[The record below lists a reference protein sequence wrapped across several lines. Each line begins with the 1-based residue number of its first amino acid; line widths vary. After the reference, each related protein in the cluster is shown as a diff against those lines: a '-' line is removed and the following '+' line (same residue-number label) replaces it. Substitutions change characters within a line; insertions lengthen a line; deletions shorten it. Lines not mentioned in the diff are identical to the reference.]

1 MPAMLVIFVEAT
13 VAPALAAERDTGAF
27 CAGAFRADVVF
38 FAAFFG
44 ATFVVRFFAVFFAVF
59 FADFLTVFFAVFF
72 VDVFIFVDAF
82 FLAVFFV
89 DAFFF
94 TVFFVDVFFR
104 AGLVTRCCVFFCR
117 DFFFCAFFFRA
128 FFFCAF
134 FVGRVLRAISAT
146 VVVAVGCSNLVVDR
160 NARIIN
166 RSIT

>member
-1 MPAMLVIFVEAT
+1 MPAMLVIFVEGT

-72 VDVFIFVDAF
+72 VD
-82 FLAVFFV
+82 
-89 DAFFF
+89 AFFF
-94 TVFFVDVFFR
+94 TIFFVDVFFR

>member
-1 MPAMLVIFVEAT
+1 MPAMLVIFVEGTA
-13 VAPALAAERDTGAF
+13 APALAAERDTGAF

-44 ATFVVRFFAVFFAVF
+44 ATFVVRFFAVFFA
-59 FADFLTVFFAVFF
+59 DFLTVFF
-72 VDVFIFVDAF
+72 
-82 FLAVFFV
+82 AVFFV

-104 AGLVTRCCVFFCR
+104 AGFVTRCCVFFFR
-117 DFFFCAFFFRA
+117 DFFLCA

>member
-1 MPAMLVIFVEAT
+1 MPAMLVIFVEGT

-72 VDVFIFVDAF
+72 VD
-82 FLAVFFV
+82 
-89 DAFFF
+89 AFFF

-104 AGLVTRCCVFFCR
+104 AGFVTRCCVFFFR
-117 DFFFCAFFFRA
+117 DFFLCA

>member
-1 MPAMLVIFVEAT
+1 MPAMLVILVEGT

-44 ATFVVRFFAVFFAVF
+44 ATFLVRFFAVFFAVLFAVF

-72 VDVFIFVDAF
+72 
-82 FLAVFFV
+82 AVFFV

-94 TVFFVDVFFR
+94 TIFFVDVFFR
-104 AGLVTRCCVFFCR
+104 AGFVTRCCVFFFR
-117 DFFFCAFFFRA
+117 DFFFCT

>member
-72 VDVFIFVDAF
+72 VD
-82 FLAVFFV
+82 
-89 DAFFF
+89 AFFF
-94 TVFFVDVFFR
+94 TIFFVDVFFR